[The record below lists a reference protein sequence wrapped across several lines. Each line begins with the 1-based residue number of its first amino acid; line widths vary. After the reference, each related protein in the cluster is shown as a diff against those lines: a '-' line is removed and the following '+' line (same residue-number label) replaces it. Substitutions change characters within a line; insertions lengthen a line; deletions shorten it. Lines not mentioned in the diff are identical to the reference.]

1 MVSAGRPSGAATGAA
16 GAGPAVD
23 ATSTAGAASA
33 AGTSAAAS
41 LIGRAVIVEAPATIA
56 NLGAGYDCLGLAVD
70 LMLRVSIEATPPP
83 AAAGSIDLTIEG
95 DCVGELP
102 ADRSNRLIV
111 ALESGLA
118 ELGVDGLERVGWKV
132 DMSNPI
138 PLERGLG
145 SSAAATVAGVVAAFG
160 LIDRPVD
167 VATVLR
173 HATRIEGHPDNVA
186 PALLGGLVASIA
198 LEDRVESVRL
208 DPPRDVLVVAWIPEQ
223 KLLTSEMRRV
233 LPDAVPRADA
243 IANLAR
249 VAVGVAGLASGRAD
263 VLRLLTEDRLHE
275 PYRAEVYRELPELI
289 AAARTA
295 GALGACLAGAGSTII
310 AFVDATDETAPDQVG
325 AAFRS
330 TAARLGQPGRLLAL
344 KPRATGARVS
354 SP

>member
-1 MVSAGRPSGAATGAA
+1 MVSSE
-16 GAGPAVD
+16 
-23 ATSTAGAASA
+23 ASPRV
-33 AGTSAAAS
+33 AAAS
-41 LIGRAVIVEAPATIA
+41 LVGRSVTVETPATIA

-70 LMLRVSIEATPPP
+70 LQLRVTITATSP
-83 AAAGSIDLTIEG
+83 AADPSAIDLRIEG

-111 ALESGLA
+111 ALEAGLA
-118 ELGVDGLERVGWKV
+118 ELGIDDLDGIGWKV

-145 SSAAATVAGVVAAFG
+145 SSAAATVAGLVAAG
-160 LIDRPVD
+160 ALAGRELDHS
-167 VATVLR
+167 AVLR
-173 HATRIEGHPDNVA
+173 LATRIEGHPDNVA

-198 LEDRVESVRL
+198 LEDGVEAVWIE
-208 DPPRDVLVVAWIPEQ
+208 PPRNVQVVAWIPER
-223 KLLTSEMRRV
+223 KLPTSEMRRV
-233 LPDAVPRADA
+233 LPDTVPRADA

-275 PYRAEVYRELPELI
+275 PYRAAVYRELPELVG
-289 AAARTA
+289 AARAA

-310 AFVDATDETAPDQVG
+310 AFVDATDETAADQVG
-325 AAFRS
+325 AAFRT
-330 TAARLGQPGRLLAL
+330 TAARLGQPGRLRVLA
-344 KPRATGARVS
+344 PATTGARVT